1 METVKKIFAP
11 VIKWW
16 NGFVEK
22 HPKLAEW
29 VREGGLFLVFS
40 YVVTFIKLLL
50 LMFLPALFHAMV
62 GDVEWLWPGIPVT
75 MFGVNFKLA
84 IIGNALETASTGGYL
99 VESGLAFTLANLT
112 AIVFGEIINFP
123 LQRNV
128 TFRSHG
134 PVGLQALCHGAAT
147 IVVFL
152 VMNLFTCIWNPVTT
166 ALITNEALR
175 NTVSSIVTT
184 VVTGGVAMV
193 IIFAVDKIIFSPNF
207 GKKKE

>member
-62 GDVEWLWPGIPVT
+62 GDVEWLWPSIPVT

-99 VESGLAFTLANLT
+99 VESGW
-112 AIVFGEIINFP
+112 P
-123 LQRNV
+123 
-128 TFRSHG
+128 
-134 PVGLQALCHGAAT
+134 
-147 IVVFL
+147 
-152 VMNLFTCIWNPVTT
+152 
-166 ALITNEALR
+166 
-175 NTVSSIVTT
+175 
-184 VVTGGVAMV
+184 
-193 IIFAVDKIIFSPNF
+193 SPWPT
-207 GKKKE
+207 